1 MILKLVMGLK
11 DKIKTRE
18 YIVSLQTFS
27 ERNLQTFEGA
37 LKGLSYGVLLAFIIK
52 CFCSRSKC
60 CWDSKR
66 KVSSEFLQGVQ
77 SIISFQ

>member
-1 MILKLVMGLK
+1 MILKLVMDPK

-37 LKGLSYGVLLAFIIK
+37 LKGLSHGDFA
-52 CFCSRSKC
+52 CFYT
-60 CWDSKR
+60 
-66 KVSSEFLQGVQ
+66 
-77 SIISFQ
+77 